1 MPAEYAQVWESLNE
15 GHKQSIFAQSNFYKL
30 DTPYQIRNFWST
42 RQLGVAPI
50 GLQKLDESER
60 TSDEGNQAQN
70 PGYTNAYMDMIAK
83 SLESKFQINK

>member
-15 GHKQSIFAQSNFYKL
+15 GHKQSIIAQSNFYKL

-50 GLQKLDESER
+50 GLQKMNESEN
-60 TSDEGNQAQN
+60 TNDEGNQASN
-70 PGYTNAYMDMIAK
+70 PGYSNSYMEAIAR
-83 SLESKFQINK
+83 SLESRFQTNK